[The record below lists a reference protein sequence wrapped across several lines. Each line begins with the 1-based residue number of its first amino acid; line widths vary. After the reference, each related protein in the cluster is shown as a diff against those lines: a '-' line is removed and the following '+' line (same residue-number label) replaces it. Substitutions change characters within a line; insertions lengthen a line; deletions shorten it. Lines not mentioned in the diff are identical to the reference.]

1 MQQFKT
7 LEPTFMTTTTK
18 HSDSLTSTL
27 LEAYKDIQFTLAAS
41 SLRNE
46 GRDLLQ
52 RIGLPANKEEEYK
65 FTPISKKIEGTIT
78 RFSHAIPSE
87 NVDQKTVDE
96 NLIPGLDCHLLVFN
110 NGKLERNLSNF
121 DTSVLSLI
129 SFADLLEGKMEEQV
143 GKIAKA
149 NKDPFVALNQVAF
162 QEGTWLEVAA
172 KTVLEKPVYILQL
185 IQATQ
190 EGETVHPRSYIQVG
204 KNAKVTFIEN
214 VVSLDDSP
222 YFLNGVTEI
231 NVGENSQVDFYRVQ
245 DESKAALE
253 VNNTEIN
260 VPRDATFNS
269 AVISLQGKM
278 IRNNL
283 SINLLDSNSLGNM
296 YGIYMLNGQ
305 THVDNHTN
313 VDHTMPHAESN
324 ELYKGI
330 LADHSRGVFNGKIFV
345 RQDAQKTNAFQQN
358 NNILLSEDAVVNTK
372 PQLEIWADDVKC
384 SHGCTTGQ
392 LDEEA
397 LFYLRSRG
405 ISKENSRGMLLYA
418 FAGEVLEKINNENFR
433 DYCIGLI
440 QQRLGTH
447 YA

>member
-1 MQQFKT
+1 
-7 LEPTFMTTTTK
+7 MTTITK
-18 HSDSLTSTL
+18 HSDSLTTTL
-27 LEAYKDIQFTLAAS
+27 LEVYKDLQQVLPAS

-46 GRDLLQ
+46 GIELLQ
-52 RIGLPANKEEEYK
+52 SKGLPANKEEEYK
-65 FTPISKKIEGTIT
+65 FTPISKKIEGVISN
-78 RFSHAIPSE
+78 FSHANPSE
-87 NVDQKTVDE
+87 NVGKQTIAE
-96 NLIPGLDCHLLVFN
+96 NIIPGLDCHLLVFN
-110 NGKLERNLSNF
+110 NGKLEKNLSNF
-121 DTSVLSLI
+121 DTSAVSVL
-129 SFADLLEGKMEEQV
+129 SFADLPTEKIAQQV

-162 QEGTWLEVAA
+162 QEGTWLEVAP
-172 KTVLEKPVYILQL
+172 KSVLEKPVLILQC
-185 IQATQ
+185 IQASP
-190 EGETVHPRSYIQVG
+190 EGETVHPRFYIQVG
-204 KNAKVTFIEN
+204 TNATATFIEK
-214 VVSLDDSP
+214 VVSLDDSA

-231 NVGENSQVDFYRVQ
+231 NLGENSHVDFYRLQ
-245 DESKAALE
+245 DESKSALE
-253 VNNTEIN
+253 VNNTEVN
-260 VPRDATFNS
+260 VPRDATFSS
-269 AVISLQGKM
+269 AVISLQALM

-283 SINLLDSNSLGNM
+283 SINLVDSNSIGNM
-296 YGIYMLNGQ
+296 YGLYMLNGQ
-305 THVDNHTN
+305 SHVDNHTN
-313 VDHTMPHAESN
+313 VDHTKPHAESN

-358 NNILLSEDAVVNTK
+358 NNILLSEDAVINTK

-418 FAGEVLEKINNENFR
+418 FAGEVLEKINNESFR

-440 QQRLGTH
+440 QQRLGSH
-447 YA
+447 YD